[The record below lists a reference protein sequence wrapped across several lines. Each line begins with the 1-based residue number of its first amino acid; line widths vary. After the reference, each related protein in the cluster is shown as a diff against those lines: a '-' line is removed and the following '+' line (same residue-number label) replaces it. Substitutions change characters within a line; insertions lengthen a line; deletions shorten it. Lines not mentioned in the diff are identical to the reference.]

1 MPTTFRACLV
11 IAAAAGALLLANT
24 PQAFA
29 QG

>member
-1 MPTTFRACLV
+1 MPTTFRAYLV
-11 IAAAAGALLLANT
+11 IAAAAASVLLANT